1 MANILRLT
9 MTDKVIANKNIDIRE
24 SFFGFVKRAYYLP
37 TESKI
42 NVSLKDLDIETGTRV
57 KKLLDSHNDNLK
69 EDVAELGEVKESPI
83 SNMRL
88 EVCVSCDGQFA
99 AFQLLRFMGI
109 DYRPITDVKI
119 YEGAEAELVA
129 SASGSL
135 N

>member
-1 MANILRLT
+1 
-9 MTDKVIANKNIDIRE
+9 MTDKVVANKNIDVRE
-24 SFFGFVKRAYYLP
+24 SFFGLVKRAYYLP

-99 AFQLLRFMGI
+99 AFLLLRFVGI

-129 SASGSL
+129 SALGSL

>member
-1 MANILRLT
+1 MANIMRLT
-9 MTDKVIANKNIDIRE
+9 MTDKVIENENIDIRE
-24 SFFGFVKRAYYLP
+24 SFFGLVKRAYYLP

-42 NVSLKDLDIETGTRV
+42 NVSLKDLDIETGIRV

-109 DYRPITDVKI
+109 DYRPITDVRI
-119 YEGAEAELVA
+119 FEGADAELVSSVFVA
-129 SASGSL
+129 A